1 MNGRPVLQGPSIEWQ
16 LWSTTM
22 RLVVVEPHVLPA
34 AKQVVDNTLL
44 RVERAVSRFDPG
56 SEVRRLR
63 PGRPTRVS
71 SELAAILGVT
81 LDAARLTDGAI
92 DPTLGNALVAL
103 GYDGDIVQVRQRTT
117 GISFVATP
125 STGWRSVELDCE
137 RRMLTVP
144 ADTLLDLGALAK
156 AWAADQAAAEVHE
169 LTGSPVLVSLGGD
182 IATAGGFTTG
192 SGFTTGGGGPAGG
205 PATAGGGAGRSG
217 VWNVLVRDADTGPA
231 ALIGLPAGAAVAAS
245 STRSRAWVAGGRL
258 LHHILDPRHGLPV
271 RPPWESVSVVARTC
285 VEANTFS
292 TALLVDAA
300 HRELLVRRGLPARLV
315 GHDGTVEH
323 QGGWLPD
330 TELGPHTSVPGW
342 DAA

>member
-1 MNGRPVLQGPSIEWQ
+1 MSGRPVLQGPSIEWQ

-22 RLVVVEPHVLPA
+22 RLVVAEPHVLPA

-44 RVERAVSRFDPG
+44 RVERAVSRFDPD
-56 SEVRRLR
+56 SELRRLR

-81 LDAARLTDGAI
+81 LDAAALTGGAI
-92 DPTLGNALVAL
+92 DPTLGSALVAL
-103 GYDGDIVQVRQRTT
+103 GYDADIAQVRQRTT
-117 GISFVATP
+117 GISLVAAPT
-125 STGWRSVELDCE
+125 TGWRSVELDRE
-137 RRMLTVP
+137 RRMLTLP
-144 ADTLLDLGALAK
+144 SDTLLDLGALAK

-182 IATAGGFTTG
+182 IATAGGLA
-192 SGFTTGGGGPAGG
+192 TGGG
-205 PATAGGGAGRSG
+205 ATAAGGAGCSG
-217 VWNVLVRDADTGPA
+217 VWNVLVRDVDTGPA
-231 ALIGLPAGAAVAAS
+231 ALIGLPAGAAVATS

-258 LHHILDPRHGLPV
+258 LHHILDPRHGLPA
-271 RPPWESVSVVARTC
+271 RPPWESVSVVARNC

-292 TALLVDAA
+292 TSLLVDAA

-315 GHDGTVEH
+315 AHDGTVEH
-323 QGGWLPD
+323 QGGWSPD